1 MDTFENTQQP
11 MEEQT
16 LREEPAAQ
24 QESPVP
30 EAIPVRQAPPAPEA
44 IPVRQDPPVRQESA
58 PVETMPPREQ
68 GVPYRGTGTGRR
80 ESPFANSPYVM
91 SHGEHPSGVPQE
103 PARQAPREP
112 VREPQGSPYQR
123 TYYYEPEQ
131 PPQPRKPK
139 AKKPK
144 GFWKKPLAAVLAL
157 AVVVGSC
164 AVTGGIVNSGWQK
177 RTAEMEA
184 DFNDR
189 LAQLQEQLDGVSQ
202 KADQQ
207 ITLGS
212 VASGEWMT
220 PAQVYAQNVDTVVMV
235 YSTVVYNSYG
245 QQNTGTST
253 GSGFIISQDGY
264 ILTNHHVIEGA
275 TQVSVV
281 THSGEEYRATI
292 IGSDSTNDI
301 ALLKVD
307 AGDLPVA
314 ELGSSDALT
323 VGDQVVAIGNPL
335 GELTSTMTVGY
346 VSGKER
352 AVTTDGATIDMI
364 QTDAAINS
372 GNSGGPLFNMQ
383 GQVVGIT
390 TAKYSGQSASGATIE
405 GIGFAI
411 PMDDVM
417 EVVADLVQYGYVKS
431 AYMGV
436 TVLDLDAGL
445 ASMYN
450 LPVGV
455 FVQSVEPDGPAA
467 AAGMQAEDIIIQ
479 LGGKTVTN
487 YNDLARALR
496 EYEPGDTTTVTV
508 YRAGVKWELE
518 ITLTERPQESS
529 SGQSTQPEN
538 EMPSEGSYED
548 WYKYFEPFFGKGN
561 SGE

>member
-11 MEEQT
+11 AAEQ
-16 LREEPAAQ
+16 
-24 QESPVP
+24 PVP
-30 EAIPVRQAPPAPEA
+30 EVPVSQPEPVAEAAPQQEPVAEAAPQQEPVPVESIPRQAP
-44 IPVRQDPPVRQESA
+44 VRE
-58 PVETMPPREQ
+58 E
-68 GVPYRGTGTGRR
+68 GIPYRGTGAGRK

-91 SHGEHPSGVPQE
+91 PHLEREPQQPPRQAPQSAPRPAQE
-103 PARQAPREP
+103 PAQ
-112 VREPQGSPYQR
+112 QPYQR

-131 PPQPRKPK
+131 PAAPRKPK

-157 AVVVGSC
+157 ALVIGSC
-164 AVTGGIVNSGWQK
+164 AVTAGIVNSGWQK
-177 RTAEMEA
+177 RTALMEEE
-184 DFNDR
+184 FNDR
-189 LAQLQEQLDGVSQ
+189 LGRLEEQLGIVSQ
-202 KADQQ
+202 KADHQ
-207 ITLGS
+207 ISLGAAADGS
-212 VASGEWMT
+212 LMT
-220 PAQVYAQNVDTVVMV
+220 PAQVYAENVDTVVMV
-235 YSTVVYNSYG
+235 YSTVIYNSYG
-245 QQNTGTST
+245 QPTTGTST
-253 GSGFIISQDGY
+253 GSGFIISKDGF

-275 TQVSVV
+275 TEVSVV
-281 THSGEEYRATI
+281 THGGEEYKATI

-301 ALLKVD
+301 ALLKVE
-307 AGDLPVA
+307 GRDLPVA

-372 GNSGGPLFNMQ
+372 GNSGGPLFNML

-390 TAKYSGQSASGATIE
+390 TAKYSGESASGASIE

-417 EVVADLVQYGYVKS
+417 EVVEDLVEFGYVKS
-431 AYMGV
+431 AYMGI
-436 TVLDLDAGL
+436 TVLDLDASL

-455 FVQSVEPDGPAA
+455 FVQSVEPGGPAA
-467 AAGMQAEDIIIQ
+467 AAGMQAEDIIIR
-479 LGGKTVTN
+479 LGDKNITN

-496 EYEPGDTTTVTV
+496 EYEPGDTTTVV
-508 YRAGVKWELE
+508 VFRSGVEWNLT
-518 ITLTERPQESS
+518 ITLTERPQDADAS
-529 SGQSTQPEN
+529 QPSKPDN

-561 SGE
+561 GGE